1 MCRRSYRGNRRGFL
15 SRKNQ
20 NWQPRGVAWGRGIQ
34 WEGDAQSSTRSFRW
48 IRDLGGDSGVPSRGR
63 AVREPIRSL
72 FRGYDGS
79 GSGRMTVLPLFWHS
93 WALFLRSVSHL
104 TFALGSRGYEG
115 ASQRTEGVLEKR
127 DIVQKWSPDDW
138 REFDRWIRAN
148 AVIGS
153 LLAAGLLVMAV
164 AGAPSAGSGDAAAAA
179 DSKGSEVGA
188 SVQSRLTPAP

>member
-1 MCRRSYRGNRRGFL
+1 
-15 SRKNQ
+15 
-20 NWQPRGVAWGRGIQ
+20 
-34 WEGDAQSSTRSFRW
+34 
-48 IRDLGGDSGVPSRGR
+48 
-63 AVREPIRSL
+63 
-72 FRGYDGS
+72 
-79 GSGRMTVLPLFWHS
+79 MTVLPLFWHS